1 MDALVQHI
9 INPEKGH
16 THLKSIIKF
25 LSLFFVSAVFI
36 FGIVFGLGW
45 DGFQTLFQNEEG
57 LAEGSE
63 WIEKTFSLKGL
74 TEYIAENPQHVSV
87 VSFNVNDP
95 DSGIFYNALT
105 PRTMGALQNLLL
117 LIEYERQAEL
127 GDIDPEKTVAPDALT
142 PYLLPGIGES
152 NHREAIKNIPADE
165 NGYLK
170 TDDLVSAM
178 VQYNDPAIA
187 DWLWFQ
193 LGEEHILNLPSLLQ
207 LTHTSAPLPFTG
219 MYLAIS
225 PHFDSDSLNHHIMIE
240 AARNYIADGAFHSRM
255 KQLFKEKGLGL
266 TFMKER
272 DALSRFPQTQ
282 PKEFARLMARIQR
295 EEVISKTVSRR
306 IKEKLGWVMQ
316 SQNIADS
323 FENYGAMYDN
333 RMGLLNGADFGTSA
347 YDGHTSAQAVFF
359 DRLPVGFWIHMS
371 ANHMQEDFQQR
382 LIWDPALYET
392 TLNQIRSV
400 NE

>member
-1 MDALVQHI
+1 VSSFSKHV
-9 INPEKGH
+9 INPEKDL

-45 DGFQTLFQNEEG
+45 EGFQTLFQNEEG

-95 DSGIFYNALT
+95 DSGIFYNAET

-127 GDIDPEKTVAPDALT
+127 GQIDPEKTVTPNELT

-152 NHREAIKNIPADE
+152 NHREALKNIPPDE

-170 TDDLVSAM
+170 TDKLVGAM

-193 LGEEHILNLPSLLQ
+193 LGKEHVLNLPALLN
-207 LTHTSAPLPFTG
+207 LNHTDAPLPYSG
-219 MYLAIS
+219 IYLGIS
-225 PHFDSDSLNHHIMIE
+225 PHYEGDSLNQRIMIE
-240 AARNYIADGAFHSRM
+240 AAQKYAGDEAFHAKI
-255 KQLFKEKGLGL
+255 KQLFREEGLGL
-266 TFMKER
+266 TFMEER

-295 EEVISKTVSRR
+295 EELISEAVSRR

-323 FENYGAMYDN
+323 FESYGAMYDN

-347 YDGHTSAQAVFF
+347 YDEHTSAQAVFF

-382 LIWDPALYET
+382 LIWDPALFET

>member
-1 MDALVQHI
+1 
-9 INPEKGH
+9 
-16 THLKSIIKF
+16 LKSIIKF

-45 DGFQTLFQNEEG
+45 EGFQTLFQNEEG

-95 DSGIFYNALT
+95 DSGIFYNAET

-127 GDIDPEKTVAPDALT
+127 GQIDPEKTVTPNELT

-152 NHREAIKNIPADE
+152 NHREALKNIPPDE

-170 TDDLVSAM
+170 TDKLVGAM

-193 LGEEHILNLPSLLQ
+193 LGKEHVLNLPALLN
-207 LTHTSAPLPFTG
+207 LNHTDAPLPYSG
-219 MYLAIS
+219 IYLGIS
-225 PHFDSDSLNHHIMIE
+225 PHHESDSLNQRIMIE
-240 AARNYIADGAFHSRM
+240 AAQKYAGDEAFHAKI
-255 KQLFKEKGLGL
+255 KQLFREEGLGL
-266 TFMKER
+266 TFMEER

-295 EEVISKTVSRR
+295 EELISEAVSRR

-323 FENYGAMYDN
+323 FESYGAMYDN

-382 LIWDPALYET
+382 LIWDPALFET